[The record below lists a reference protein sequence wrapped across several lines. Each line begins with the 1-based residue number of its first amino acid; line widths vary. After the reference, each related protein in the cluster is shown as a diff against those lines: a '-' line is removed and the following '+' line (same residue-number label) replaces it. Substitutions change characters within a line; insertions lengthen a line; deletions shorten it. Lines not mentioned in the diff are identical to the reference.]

1 MHILFLSCFKA
12 TELIEKR
19 LNVKLSF
26 KENLQLKIHLMMC
39 SACSRYEKQSLF
51 LEKGIQN
58 MKPSEDMTVD
68 IGELKKRINSR
79 LHQ

>member
-19 LNVKLSF
+19 LYIKLSF